1 MPGEGK
7 WSDRISHGFSGGA
20 ADFFRRSAADSRDR
34 WAGRWCGAA
43 LAGVAVMCLAGCAAT
58 PPPDATGLAD
68 LGELPDGFAKK
79 QGAIGEGTG
88 SDRKA
93 PGVLPLADHEWVEK
107 FGDAQLES
115 LVAEALER
123 NKDLKIAA
131 ARVAAAAANT
141 RIAGAD
147 LYPQA
152 QGLFRGSRQKRSFI
166 GFPLGGSADP
176 GATAG
181 TPGADPSAAS
191 SSDASPILAS
201 QNNEFGL
208 SLDVS
213 WEIDLWGRIRAGRGA
228 FLAEQEATEADR
240 AAAELSIAGRVAK
253 AWFALREAKEQVV
266 LAEKTVLVFQK
277 TEKAVRDR
285 FEAGV
290 AEAGQNLASQLR
302 LAVVDI
308 EMARENLELRRESV
322 KQSSRAVEALLGRYP
337 AAAIDAAGSLP
348 KVPGVPPAGMPG
360 DLLDRRPD
368 LRAAERRLAAADRRL
383 VEAKRAL
390 LPAISISGSAG
401 TATEQIEDLLDSNFS
416 IWSLA
421 GNAAQPILNGGRLR
435 EGIVLRKADI
445 GRAAAEFEKTALTAF
460 GEVENALSNE
470 SSLAKREA
478 SLRAA
483 ALAAKEAYGSAGE
496 EFAAG
501 TGDLLTMLTAQ
512 NRWFQ
517 QEQRLIGIRRQRL
530 DNRVDLHL
538 ALGGGFG
545 AGR

>member
-7 WSDRISHGFSGGA
+7 SSDRISHGFNGGA
-20 ADFFRRSAADSRDR
+20 ADFLQRSAADSQNQ
-34 WAGRWCGAA
+34 WARRPCGTA
-43 LAGVAVMCLAGCAAT
+43 LAGMMAILLAGCAAT

-68 LGELPDGFAKK
+68 VGEVPDAFAKK
-79 QGAIGEGTG
+79 QGAIGEETG
-88 SDRKA
+88 SDRKSA
-93 PGVLPLADHEWVEK
+93 ALPLADHEWVAK

-115 LVAEALER
+115 LVAEGLER

-131 ARVAAAAANT
+131 ARVETAAANT

-147 LYPQA
+147 LYPQM

-166 GFPLGGSADP
+166 GFPIGGSAEPDAAGGSP
-176 GATAG
+176 GEST
-181 TPGADPSAAS
+181 S
-191 SSDASPILAS
+191 SSSILSS

-208 SLDVS
+208 SLDLS

-228 FLAEQEATEADR
+228 FLADQQATEADR

-253 AWFALREAKEQVV
+253 AWFALREAKEQTV
-266 LAEKTVLVFQK
+266 LAEKTVLVFQN

-308 EMARENLELRRESV
+308 EMARENLEGRRESV
-322 KQSSRAVEALLGRYP
+322 KQASRAIEALLGRYP
-337 AAAIDAAGSLP
+337 AAAIDAKGGLP
-348 KVPGVPPAGMPG
+348 KVPGAPPAGMPG

-517 QEQRLIGIRRQRL
+517 QEQRLISMRRQRL

-538 ALGGGFG
+538 ALGGSSKVV
-545 AGR
+545 R